1 MLALIIYFWLVETDW
16 LAAVMFF
23 VVWQLLLVMTSPR
36 CLHSFVVVNVV
47 NELSVPV
54 TACISFD
61 EESVLKCR

>member
-1 MLALIIYFWLVETDW
+1 METDW

-23 VVWQLLLVMTSPR
+23 VVWQLLLVSPR

>member
-23 VVWQLLLVMTSPR
+23 AVWQLLLVSPR

>member
-23 VVWQLLLVMTSPR
+23 VVWQLLLVSPR

-54 TACISFD
+54 TACISSD